1 MKCLICK
8 TVGVFERGLCASCA
22 KKEIFNKVRNFKK
35 DFFGSVPSPFIGHY
49 NYPNVNV
56 GVLSLQ
62 DVREDASIFDAPREW
77 AKRGK
82 GVYDVLDYRSALV
95 NARKKSNVNK
105 IEDVARLV
113 GVAKKPVEMEIDLKK
128 KPSFG
133 LNFNSEAVPYGPNVE
148 VEKAKITENVKIA
161 RAVEKVSDDFD
172 LKANN
177 ALSYLYKK
185 GFDENF
191 LSKVLSVGSVGIG
204 KDRRL
209 VPTRWSITAVDD
221 SVSKEVI
228 NGLKDFNEIEHD
240 VYFGGYLGNYY
251 LICFFPGEWSFE
263 LCEGYVEKKINP
275 WSQKGLRYA
284 TDYENVF
291 GRKEYAKE
299 TAGGYYAARF
309 PVAEKLKSLKRKGSV
324 LVFRFITEEYT
335 VPLGVWVVREAV
347 RKALCGKPL
356 NFGNKELM
364 LKYAKIFVKKKFG
377 VEIDEMIRKSIL
389 LKELKTQKRL
399 LAFV

>member
-1 MKCLICK
+1 MCK
-8 TVGVFERGLCASCA
+8 TVGVFERCLCASCA
-22 KKEIFNKVRNFKK
+22 KKEIFNKVKDFKK

-62 DVREDASIFDAPREW
+62 DIRADASSFDAPREW
-77 AKRGK
+77 AALSKK
-82 GVYDVLDYRSALV
+82 IYDVLDYRCALV
-95 NARKKSNVNK
+95 NARKKSNVHK

-113 GVAKKPVEMEIDLKK
+113 GVAAKPVEMEIDLKK
-128 KPSFG
+128 KPGFG
-133 LNFNSEAVPYGPNVE
+133 LNFNSEASPYGPNVE

-161 RAVEKVSDDFD
+161 RAVEKVGDDYD
-172 LKANN
+172 LKAND

-191 LSKVLSVGSVGIG
+191 LSKVLSVGSVGVG
-204 KDRRL
+204 KNRKL

-221 SVSKEVI
+221 SMSKGVI
-228 NGLKDFNEIEHD
+228 SGLRDFNEINYD

-251 LICFFPGEWSFE
+251 LVCFFPGEWSFE
-263 LCEGYVEKKINP
+263 LFESYVEKKVNP
-275 WSQKGLRYA
+275 WSGEGLRYA

-299 TAGGYYAARF
+299 TAGGYYAARL

-347 RKALCGKPL
+347 RKALDNKPL
-356 NFGNKELM
+356 NFGNKMLM
-364 LKYAKIFVKKKFG
+364 LKYAQILVKKKFG
-377 VEIDEMIRKSIL
+377 VNIEDMVGKSVL
-389 LKELKTQKRL
+389 LKEMKTQKRL
-399 LAFV
+399 MAFV

>member
-1 MKCLICK
+1 MKCLMCK

-49 NYPNVNV
+49 NYPNINV
-56 GVLSLQ
+56 GILSLQ
-62 DVREDASIFDAPREW
+62 DIRKDASSFDAPSEW
-77 AKRGK
+77 ATLNK
-82 GVYDVLDYRSALV
+82 GVYDILDYRSALV
-95 NARKKSNVNK
+95 NARKKSNVYK
-105 IEDVARLV
+105 IEDITRLV
-113 GVAKKPVEMEIDLKK
+113 GIATKPVEMEIDLKK
-128 KPSFG
+128 KPRFG
-133 LNFNSEAVPYGPNVE
+133 LNFNSEASPYGPNVE
-148 VEKAKITENVKIA
+148 VKKAKITENVKIA
-161 RAVEKVSDDFD
+161 RAVEKVNDDID
-172 LKANN
+172 LKSNN

-191 LSKVLSVGSVGIG
+191 LSKLLSVGSVGIG

-221 SVSKEVI
+221 SMSKQMI
-228 NGLKDFNEIEHD
+228 NELKDFNEINYD
-240 VYFGGYLGNYY
+240 LYFGGYLGNYY
-251 LICFFPGEWSFE
+251 LVCFFPGEWSFE
-263 LCEGYVEKKINP
+263 LFESYVEKKVNQ
-275 WSQKGLRYA
+275 WSKSNLRYA

-299 TAGGYYAARF
+299 TAGGYYAARL
-309 PVAEKLKSLKRKGSV
+309 PVSEKLKSLKRKGSV

-335 VPLGVWVVREAV
+335 VPLGVWVVRESI
-347 RKALCGKPL
+347 RKALKNKPL